1 MLPPVL
7 VLTAGLG
14 TRLRPLSSLRAKPA
28 LPVAGAPLVSRIL
41 RWLAACGARDVLLN
55 LHHRP
60 ETITAIVGDGRAFGL
75 SVRYSWENPL
85 LGSGG
90 GPRRAFSLVGGD
102 DLLVVNGDTL
112 TDVDLSAL
120 WRTHR
125 HSGADVTMALVPNP
139 RPDEYG
145 GVLVDDDGAVTG
157 FTRRGST
164 PGGGHFVGVQ
174 CVRRRAFSA
183 ATDGVPCESVAGLY
197 PSLMRERPGSVR
209 GWTTRAAFEDIG
221 TPASYLQTCL
231 ARAAAEG
238 GSTIEAGAEVEL
250 GAEVEGSVLWPGA
263 LVERGA
269 AVTSSIVAGPVVV
282 RAGARYNRVVIV
294 PADADASG
302 GPASHRDAG
311 IVTPLDGKDRRT

>member
-28 LPVAGAPLVSRIL
+28 LPVAGTPLVSRIL
-41 RWLAACGARDVLLN
+41 RWLAACGAHDVLLN

-60 ETITAIVGDGRAFGL
+60 ETITGIVGDGRAFGL
-75 SVRYSWENPL
+75 SVRYSWEHPL

-90 GPRRAFSLVGGD
+90 GPRRAFSLVAGD

-112 TDVDLSAL
+112 TDVDLPAL
-120 WRTHR
+120 WRAHER
-125 HSGADVTMALVPNP
+125 SGADVTMALVPNP
-139 RPDEYG
+139 RPDQYG
-145 GVLVDDDGAVTG
+145 GVLVGDDGVVAG
-157 FTRRGST
+157 FTRRGSS
-164 PGGGHFVGVQ
+164 PIGGHFVGVQ
-174 CVRRRAFSA
+174 CVTRRAFSA
-183 ATDGVPCESVAGLY
+183 AMDGMPCESVAALY

-221 TPASYLQTCL
+221 TPASYLETCL

-238 GSTIEAGAEVEL
+238 GSAIERGADVEPGAEV
-250 GAEVEGSVLWPGA
+250 VGSVLWPGA
-263 LVERGA
+263 RVERGA
-269 AVTSSIVAGPVVV
+269 SVTSSIVAGPVVV

-302 GPASHRDAG
+302 DREPHREAG
-311 IVTPLDGKDRRT
+311 VVTPLE